1 MRRAAGVTMTRLL
14 VAVVLVAL
22 GFAAQPTQAQDYPN
36 RPIKVIVP
44 TPPGGP
50 VDVAA
55 RVVTNYLAGALKQS
69 VIVDNRAGAGNTIG
83 SKEAARAEPDGY
95 TLLYSAVSGLILAPM
110 LQKDAGYDPVT
121 SFTPIAAV
129 GSGSLILVVHP
140 SVPAKSVAE
149 LVAYAKANPGKIN
162 FSSGGIGV
170 LPHLTGEMFKAAA
183 QINIVHVP
191 YRGGAPSIQDVVAGN
206 VQMTFEGTGVL
217 AQLIRDGKLRALATP
232 SLRRIPEF
240 PDLPTMIESGYPNVV
255 SMSWTGLLAPVGT
268 PAAIVDKLNAQ
279 INAGL
284 KSGELKAGLAKI
296 SADPIGGSP
305 ADFVALIK
313 SDLARWEPVVK
324 SLDIKTGT
332 R

>member
-1 MRRAAGVTMTRLL
+1 MIRLL
-14 VAVVLVAL
+14 AIALCAL
-22 GFAAQPTQAQDYPN
+22 GLLTHPSAAQDYPN

-55 RVVTNYLAGALKQS
+55 RVVTNYLAGSLKQS
-69 VIVDNRAGAGNTIG
+69 VIVDNRPGAGNTIG

-110 LQKDAGYDPVT
+110 LHRDAGYDPVT
-121 SFTPIAAV
+121 SFAPIAAV

-232 SLRRIPEF
+232 STERVPEF
-240 PDLPTMIESGYPNVV
+240 PELPTMIESGYPNVV
-255 SMSWTGLLAPVGT
+255 SVSWTGLLAPVGT
-268 PAAIVDKLNAQ
+268 PDAIVNKLNAQ

-296 SADPIGGSP
+296 SAEPIGGSP
-305 ADFVALIK
+305 SDFAALIK
-313 SDLARWEPVVK
+313 SDLARWGPVVK